1 MPGRASIDLDQE
13 RALDFAVS
21 IFFLRTRK
29 SMHAPTKDRIQ
40 VWDLFV
46 RTSHWLVAVGFFVAY
61 FTEDDAMTVH
71 AWAGYLVGALLLL
84 RIGWGIVGP
93 RYARFSNFVYAPGAV
108 LSYFWGLLTGHAKRY
123 VGHSPAGGAM
133 IVLLIIALTATV
145 GTGLVLYA
153 QEHAAGPLA
162 PFIVHTQQTGA
173 HEHGSALEE
182 VHETLANVTLA
193 LVIFHILG
201 VILASF
207 VHRENLVAAMITGR
221 KRAPGMDE
229 VRA

>member
-1 MPGRASIDLDQE
+1 
-13 RALDFAVS
+13 
-21 IFFLRTRK
+21 
-29 SMHAPTKDRIQ
+29 MHAPNKDRIQ

-93 RYARFSNFVYAPGAV
+93 RYARFSNFIYTPGAV
-108 LSYFWGLLTGHAKRY
+108 LSYFSALLTGHAKRY

-133 IVLLIIALTATV
+133 IILLMVFLAATV
-145 GTGLVLYA
+145 GTGLVVYA

-162 PFIVHTQQTGA
+162 SFIAHTQQTGV
-173 HEHGSALEE
+173 HEHGSVLEKL
-182 VHETLANVTLA
+182 HETLANVTLA

-207 VHRENLVAAMITGR
+207 VHQENLINAMITGR
-221 KRAPGMDE
+221 KRSDGIDE
-229 VRA
+229 VGA